1 MKKEELSQLR
11 DLRQEIAELEAKIV
25 NLKSKSSGIISDK
38 VKASSKDFPY
48 TEISLKIEGY
58 DYVMDAKSK
67 KQIQMKQE
75 LLRQRKEQAEELELR
90 ITKYINSIKES
101 KIRRMMEYKYIE
113 GYTWEKIGQIF
124 HCDRTTAEKSVSGYL
139 REYSEEA

>member
-1 MKKEELSQLR
+1 MTKEELSQLR
-11 DLRQEIAELEAKIV
+11 DLRQEITELEAKIV
-25 NLKSKSSGIISDK
+25 DLKSKSSRIISDK

-48 TEISLKIEGY
+48 TEISLEIEGY

-67 KQIQMKQE
+67 RQIQMKQE

-90 ITKYINSIKES
+90 ITQYINSIKES

-124 HCDRTTAEKSVSGYL
+124 HCDRTTAEKSVSKYL
-139 REYSEEA
+139 RECSEEV